1 MVRFV
6 KRRPQSAAIVQ
17 LIVLLNTSIF
27 LYAWLTGSVN
37 EFAFDFGLHPPA
49 VALNGETWRLLT
61 AGFLHA
67 SFLHLLFNMYVLWL
81 LGSELEE
88 ILGHL
93 KFISLYL
100 IALIGGSTAS
110 YWFSDPASFSVGA
123 SGAVFGL
130 MGAFLVVG
138 SRLRQDVSQIMVLIA
153 INVGIGFV
161 VPGIDWRAHLG
172 GLLSGAAIAWFLA
185 RKPDLVG
192 RLLALTGVLGMFT
205 LLQQA
210 IAARTNELL
219 FLFGF

>member
-1 MVRFV
+1 
-6 KRRPQSAAIVQ
+6 
-17 LIVLLNTSIF
+17 LIVLVNSVIF
-27 LYAWLTGSVN
+27 GIAWLSGSVN
-37 EFAFDFGLHPPA
+37 EFASEFGLHPPA
-49 VALNGETWRLLT
+49 VAFNDETWRLIT

-93 KFISLYL
+93 KFVALYL
-100 IALIGGSTAS
+100 LALIGGSTAS
-110 YWFSDPASFSVGA
+110 YWFSDPNTFSVGA

-138 SRLRQDVSQIMVLIA
+138 SRMRQDVSQIVGLIG
-153 INVGIGFV
+153 INVFIGFI

-172 GLLSGAAIAWFLA
+172 GLVTGAIVAWFLA
-185 RKPDLVG
+185 QKPDLVG
-192 RLLALTGVLGMFT
+192 RLLALTGVLGTFA

-210 IAARTNELL
+210 IAIRTEELIRLYL
-219 FLFGF
+219 F